1 MIRLGGWLI
10 KIVFCVAVAVFFLL
24 PVLCL
29 AEEAPS
35 LLNEVLEPQM
45 EGREMEK
52 LQRSLEEAMTS

>member
-1 MIRLGGWLI
+1 M
-10 KIVFCVAVAVFFLL
+10 FCVAVAVFFLL

-45 EGREMEK
+45 EGREMENCK
-52 LQRSLEEAMTS
+52 EVLRRP